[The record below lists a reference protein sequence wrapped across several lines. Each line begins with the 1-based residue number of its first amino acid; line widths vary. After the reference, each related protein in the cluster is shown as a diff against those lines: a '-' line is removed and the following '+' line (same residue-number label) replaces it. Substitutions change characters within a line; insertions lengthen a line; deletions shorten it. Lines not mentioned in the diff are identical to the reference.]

1 MNGQTLQLQWMETG
15 IVRTRDLF
23 GPNRCLIIL
32 KDGTILLFIS
42 PANSGCF
49 ESCVLQRPSSL
60 STGDQLL
67 LPLIAFPAYRTLNQD
82 VVLLTKSHSHTD
94 NGAELLV
101 MCLWEAGC
109 VNVCSVICVGPY
121 VSVRLCVSC
130 CFSPLAFISTE
141 RSGRMASRGDD
152 SILFRQYAP
161 TISQHASESSPW
173 RSQAEAK
180 EPAHAARVTN
190 TKPYKQICVNPQ
202 LRWSRQINIRLKSSF
217 SQKRRKKNVLLPFT
231 C

>member
-1 MNGQTLQLQWMETG
+1 MLNYPQRRYNTA
-15 IVRTRDLF
+15 
-23 GPNRCLIIL
+23 
-32 KDGTILLFIS
+32 FIS

-49 ESCVLQRPSSL
+49 ESCVLQRLSSL

-82 VVLLTKSHSHTD
+82 VVLLTKKSLPHWQWCWVV
-94 NGAELLV
+94 GK

-109 VNVCSVICVGPY
+109 VNVCSVICVGPN

-141 RSGRMASRGDD
+141 RSGRMASCGDD

-190 TKPYKQICVNPQ
+190 TKPYKHICVNPQ
-202 LRWSRQINIRLKSSF
+202 LRLILANKYKIEKAIFFQKKKKEKCSSYH
-217 SQKRRKKNVLLPFT
+217 SL